1 MTDPKRNILSV
12 LKVERSR
19 TAVTHLALVKV
30 IDNLLVKLVLE
41 LSLRGSVVVVP
52 LGQVGGTRFI
62 WPLQK
67 DTSIRVTGVQVSPE
81 RKVIRLQEINSWR
94 ITDANVC
101 EIDE

>member
-1 MTDPKRNILSV
+1 MTDPKSNILSV

-41 LSLRGSVVVVP
+41 LSLCGSVVVVS

-62 WPLQK
+62 
-67 DTSIRVTGVQVSPE
+67 
-81 RKVIRLQEINSWR
+81 
-94 ITDANVC
+94 
-101 EIDE
+101 